1 MATVTSFTAARMLQ
15 IENSTVTG
23 GSVNEEGHLILS
35 TRDGT
40 LIDAGLLGG
49 VGGASVTTSTTPP
62 LEPENGDMWFDTTDG
77 QVYVFYVDVD
87 SSQWVSISGG
97 GGAKYPLGATVAWA
111 GANEP
116 SWGLFLNGQTVSA
129 SEYSGLAALFPEWV
143 SGTDLILPDWGGHTP
158 VGYKAGD
165 DTFFTLGAMLG
176 EKTHRH
182 DFRIALFDNAWKPS
196 GEHSAMGASHYPSAD
211 RAGAYR
217 YSSEVYSGAD
227 ESGGAAPQDSK
238 SRTVSGSTTSTTAT
252 SVRKISTGDT
262 DLAINI
268 QPSVVVNWVI
278 CAASSSGDFDFEVQT
293 ALVNQVSALDSKINS
308 RPTAVGSF
316 AGGIVANTYM
326 VMENMVVSG
335 GMSFPNT
342 TTLVVPET
350 GLYQINAS
358 QLIDPAG
365 AAYLECRIN
374 GNLEYHAYT
383 MGDRLD
389 LHIGIA
395 LNLAA
400 GDEIRFYFR
409 LSIDSSWPKPHSHVS
424 VYRV

>member
-158 VGYKAGD
+158 VGYKASD

-176 EKTHRH
+176 EKTHDH
-182 DFRIALFDNAWKPS
+182 TLSENGWALIGSGTSWVSQEKTVPS
-196 GEHSAMGASHYPSAD
+196 WAYTKASSGVSAASGNYS
-211 RAGAYR
+211 RAT
-217 YSSEVYSGAD
+217 VLSGA
-227 ESGGAAPQDSK
+227 
-238 SRTVSGSTTSTTAT
+238 
-252 SVRKISTGDT
+252 T
-262 DLAINI
+262 DLASTI